1 MKKTMIAFSL
11 MALMGT
17 ANAEGIKP
25 EEFYTL
31 SSTLITVAPTLATIR
46 ATEITLRSVNDQ
58 HRGVAAREQ
67 LKDDLVALNDDV
79 LNLGID
85 TIDEVRQPA
94 LKEVFLEIA
103 SNEEDMQEINSLVS
117 EGTELQK
124 IATVVAH
131 VLLTE

>member
-1 MKKTMIAFSL
+1 MKKIMTAFSL
-11 MALMGT
+11 MALMAT

-25 EEFYTL
+25 EEFYTF

-46 ATEITLRSVNDQ
+46 VTEMSLRSVNGQ

-67 LKDDLVALNDDV
+67 LKDDLVRLNDDV
-79 LNLGID
+79 LALGID

-94 LKEVFLEIA
+94 LKEVFFEIA
-103 SNEEDMQEINSLVS
+103 SNEEDMQKINSLVA

-124 IATVVAH
+124 ISTVLAL